1 MPSPPETIAASVKR
15 TALRGSEK
23 TSLRGDWPQCMQC
36 VQAPLPFISLVP
48 VTQTE
53 TGVLWRQMAD
63 LVSPEIQ
70 ESGVR
75 EWLSTHVGL
84 EYHGGWFGVVKNKI
98 VVLAKLLTN
107 VFLSSC
113 TLMAGLVLGS
123 FREPTERGK
132 LLSFLLN
139 FLVLLYSEMDCGC
152 PLQIGLTTL
161 ISQDSN
167 SMSTLLSDVLISL
180 G

>member
-1 MPSPPETIAASVKR
+1 MPSPLETIAASAKR

-84 EYHGGWFGVVKNKI
+84 EYHGRWFGVVKNKI

-132 LLSFLLN
+132 GGFTKESSTKDGSGPKAPSTCLLALMGASGWLCTRP
-139 FLVLLYSEMDCGC
+139 SSCE
-152 PLQIGLTTL
+152 QW
-161 ISQDSN
+161 
-167 SMSTLLSDVLISL
+167 
-180 G
+180 

>member
-1 MPSPPETIAASVKR
+1 MPSPPETIAASMKR

-36 VQAPLPFISLVP
+36 VQANSCSTPLYLSSSCYSDRDRGAV
-48 VTQTE
+48 E
-53 TGVLWRQMAD
+53 TFQRAD

-70 ESGVR
+70 ESEVR
-75 EWLSTHVGL
+75 EWLTAHVGL
-84 EYHGGWFGVVKNKI
+84 EYHGRWFGMVKNKI
-98 VVLAKLLTN
+98 VDLEKLLTN

-132 LLSFLLN
+132 GGFTKNSSTKDGSGPKASSTCLLA
-139 FLVLLYSEMDCGC
+139 LVGASGWLCARPSCE
-152 PLQIGLTTL
+152 QW
-161 ISQDSN
+161 
-167 SMSTLLSDVLISL
+167 
-180 G
+180 